1 MLQTLSDRPYTA
13 TAALTIGAVAVSM
26 LVTHFAMQFAGVGDF
41 WLGLVLAGALPAV
54 CAPLMILPLLKS
66 NVRLRRMQVELERL
80 ARTDPLTGLPNRRA
94 FFEHAQRM
102 FARPIIG
109 ANLITAMMI
118 DVDHFKALN
127 DDHGHDT
134 GDAVLSGIAT
144 AIRDTVAASSP
155 TDWIVARMG
164 GEEFAVLAEGLQ
176 PSAVGRLAD
185 RLCQACRRVVRDRD
199 GAQLSA
205 TVSAGVAFRA
215 EGMDVDALLK
225 TADDAVYLAKRGGR
239 DRWAFALGGVER
251 ALGEPP
257 ATFRQPLTIIPR
269 PATR

>member
-1 MLQTLSDRPYTA
+1 MGY
-13 TAALTIGAVAVSM
+13 ALAVC
-26 LVTHFAMQFAGVGDF
+26 
-41 WLGLVLAGALPAV
+41 LPAATV
-54 CAPLMILPLLKS
+54 PLMVLPMLRA
-66 NVRLRRMQVELERL
+66 NRRLRRMQVELERL

-94 FFEHAQRM
+94 FFEHAHKM
-102 FARPIIG
+102 FSRPMVS
-109 ANLITAMMI
+109 ANLVTAMMI
-118 DVDHFKALN
+118 DIDHFKSLN

-134 GDAVLSGIAT
+134 GDAVLCGIAT
-144 AIRDTVAASSP
+144 AIRDTVAASAP

-185 RLCQACRRVVRDRD
+185 RLCQACRRVVRDRA

-257 ATFRQPLTIIPR
+257 ASFRQPLTIIPR